1 MDFQRDAGRRL
12 DASVEIANDD
22 FDLLW
27 QLGLERIP
35 SSTSSPTFSV
45 SAASRMDKSCRSEE
59 MKSGFLPPQN
69 RHRRKAT
76 AEAQVSFI

>member
-12 DASVEIANDD
+12 DASVEIANDE

-27 QLGLERIP
+27 QPGVERIP

-45 SAASRMDKSCRSEE
+45 SAASRIDKSCRSEE
-59 MKSGFLPPQN
+59 
-69 RHRRKAT
+69 RRAGSCRRTVTSERKL
-76 AEAQVSFI
+76 QRLR